1 MVSPHLKGH
10 GHEVNVAGSHIDCI
24 YQIPKPLPSGITEK
38 KHLQQALQ
46 ITSKKQI
53 SSHNWPTTK
62 GDDTWTAEKSI
73 DLLG

>member
-53 SSHNWPTTK
+53 SSHN
-62 GDDTWTAEKSI
+62 
-73 DLLG
+73 